1 MAFKKKSVPSE
12 AEETNV
18 TQETVQNTSEPS
30 PNLPDPVQE
39 DTQST
44 QESQALLFK
53 DEEKDTS
60 EKPIKTARELR
71 KEEKKLRRKHH
82 ISNSLI
88 LKTYFKETQEKK
100 KLYRYILGSRI
111 AAKAWPIFRGF
122 ILLGLGFVVLY
133 PIMYMLSTAFRPQ
146 DQISDPSVLWI
157 PKELILTNVAEVW
170 NAMNYPEVLGKTIT
184 VNLICSVLQV
194 ITCSITGYG
203 FARFDFKFKKLL
215 FGIVIL
221 QIIVP
226 VQIILIPLF
235 TQFRYFDIFGI
246 VTMING
252 KPLNLIDSPI
262 ALYLQAF
269 FGNGIRSGLFI
280 LLFRQFFRG
289 LPKELEDAAYLD
301 GCGPFQTFVRIM
313 IPNAASSFLT
323 VFIFSVV
330 WYWNDSYV
338 SNMFFSKTRNI
349 SMEIKNLFPTIS
361 SYLNGG
367 MVVGTAA
374 DYVVWIEAGC
384 LLSIIPILILYIFL
398 QKHFV
403 EGIERS
409 GIVG

>member
-1 MAFKKKSVPSE
+1 
-12 AEETNV
+12 
-18 TQETVQNTSEPS
+18 
-30 PNLPDPVQE
+30 
-39 DTQST
+39 
-44 QESQALLFK
+44 
-53 DEEKDTS
+53 
-60 EKPIKTARELR
+60 
-71 KEEKKLRRKHH
+71 
-82 ISNSLI
+82 
-88 LKTYFKETQEKK
+88 
-100 KLYRYILGSRI
+100 
-111 AAKAWPIFRGF
+111 
-122 ILLGLGFVVLY
+122 
-133 PIMYMLSTAFRPQ
+133 
-146 DQISDPSVLWI
+146 
-157 PKELILTNVAEVW
+157 
-170 NAMNYPEVLGKTIT
+170 
-184 VNLICSVLQV
+184 
-194 ITCSITGYG
+194 
-203 FARFDFKFKKLL
+203 
-215 FGIVIL
+215 
-221 QIIVP
+221 
-226 VQIILIPLF
+226 
-235 TQFRYFDIFGI
+235 
-246 VTMING
+246 MING

-398 QKHFV
+398 QNTLWKELNV
-403 EGIERS
+403 PVS
-409 GIVG
+409 